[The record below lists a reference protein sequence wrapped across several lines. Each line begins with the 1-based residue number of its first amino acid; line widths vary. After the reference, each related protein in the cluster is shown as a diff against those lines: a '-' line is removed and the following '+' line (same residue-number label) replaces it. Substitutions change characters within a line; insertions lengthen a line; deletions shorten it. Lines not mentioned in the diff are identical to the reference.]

1 MQDAGTDMPRNA
13 VPVSAAWWR
22 DRRGRPLVFA
32 GLLLTLSGL
41 THVLVWWIDGGPW
54 EGPVTWRKPILF
66 GISGGVTALSAGW
79 ALARFPARRGDL
91 LLAWSTAVALTVEV
105 GLIDLQR
112 WRGVASHF
120 NRSTPLDSV
129 LYDAMGVLILWVTL
143 VVGDFMVRSFRQP
156 SGLPADMRLALQA
169 GLVTLF
175 WSCLLGIWASVYGER
190 QMMVGQP
197 PERLGAAGV
206 PKFAHGAVIHALQW
220 LPLVAWAA
228 KRVGFGE
235 RRRLWLVW
243 MATLGTVLLS
253 AYSLLQTLA
262 GRPRVDGSWPLAS
275 VLAAAVTLLLVP
287 MAVTLMGLAARPP
300 RPTSAGG

>member
-1 MQDAGTDMPRNA
+1 MDDAGTDPPRNG
-13 VPVSAAWWR
+13 VLVSAEWWR
-22 DRRGRPLVFA
+22 DRRAKPLVFA
-32 GLLLTLSGL
+32 GLLLTFSGIA
-41 THVLVWWIDGGPW
+41 HVLVWWIDGGAW

-105 GLIDLQR
+105 ALIDLQR

-120 NRSTPLDSV
+120 NRSTSLDSF
-129 LYDAMGVLILWVTL
+129 LYDAMGVLILWVTF
-143 VVGDFMVRSFRQP
+143 VIGDFTIRSFRQP
-156 SGLPADMRLALQA
+156 IGLPADIRLAMQA

-175 WSCLLGIWASVYGER
+175 WSCVLGIWASVYGER
-190 QMMVGQP
+190 QMMVGLP

-220 LPLVAWAA
+220 LPLLAWAA

-262 GRPRVDGSWPLAS
+262 GRARVDGSWPLAP
-275 VLAAAVTLLLVP
+275 VLAAAVMLLLVP
-287 MAVTLMGLAARPP
+287 LAVTLAAFALRRRPP
-300 RPTSAGG
+300 ASA